1 MSLKNKAA
9 IVGMG
14 ETDYV
19 KGSAYSEV
27 ELMLQASRAAIADAG
42 LSPNDIDG
50 IIPPPLFTTSEELAA
65 NLGIENLRYATTVH
79 MGGASPVAAL
89 QSAAMA
95 VSSGVANHVLITLGW
110 LGYTAIRPKPD
121 APRQGKSLTNP
132 FANNTRDFS
141 FPYGVLAPVQG
152 YAFLANRHRQLY
164 GITSEQMGAVAIACR
179 NHAQLNERALMRN
192 KPLTIEQYLASPV
205 ISEPFRLF
213 DCCLE
218 TDGACAVV
226 VTSRE
231 RARDLKQ
238 APVAILGVTEGHPY
252 PADDFASRRDL
263 LRIGLANA
271 APRAFEMAEIY
282 PRDVD
287 FLQIYDCF
295 TYIVLLQIEALGLCG
310 VGESGDF
317 VSNGRIE
324 LSGEFPLNTHG
335 GLLSQA
341 HTWGI
346 NHIVEA
352 VRQLRGE
359 AGAAQV
365 ANAELGLV
373 TGWGDLGD
381 GSIAILAKS

>member
-9 IVGMG
+9 IVGIG

-19 KGSAYSEV
+19 KGSPFSEV

-50 IIPPPLFTTSEELAA
+50 IIPPPLFTTAEELAA
-65 NLGIENLRYATTVH
+65 NLGIENLRYAATIH

-95 VSSGVANHVLITLGW
+95 VSLGIANHVLITLGW
-110 LGYTAIRPKPD
+110 LGYTAIRPKPH
-121 APRQGKSLTNP
+121 APRQGKPLVNP
-132 FANNTRDFS
+132 FANNTRDFA
-141 FPYGVLAPVQG
+141 FPYGLLTPVQG
-152 YAFLANRHRQLY
+152 YAFLANRHKQLY
-164 GITSEQMGAVAIACR
+164 GIKPEHTGAVAIACR
-179 NHAQLNERALMRN
+179 KHAQLNERALLRGTPMSM
-192 KPLTIEQYLASPV
+192 EAYLASPM

-213 DCCLE
+213 DCSLE
-218 TDGACAVV
+218 TDGACAVI
-226 VTSRE
+226 VTRRE
-231 RARDLKQ
+231 RAGDLKQ
-238 APVAILGVTEGHPY
+238 APVAILGVAEGHPY
-252 PADDFASRRDL
+252 PADDFASRPDFL
-263 LRIGLANA
+263 QIGLASA
-271 APRAFEMAEIY
+271 APRAFEMAEIQ
-282 PRDVD
+282 PTDVD

-310 VGESGDF
+310 AGESGDF

-324 LSGEFPLNTHG
+324 LAGEFPLNTHG

-365 ANAELGLV
+365 ADAELGLV

-381 GSIAILAKS
+381 GSVAILARI